1 MQVCG
6 REIPEEVID
15 RIRRRVQDDPTL
27 TRTAL
32 SREVA
37 GWLDWRDAH
46 GRVKDMGCRAAL
58 LKLARRGVI
67 ELPPA
72 RPVSF
77 ELVAA
82 SADVAVHA
90 EPIHTT
96 LAALGPVELVQVQ
109 RAADSQLW
117 WQLMA
122 QHPLG
127 APALCGAQLRYLVR
141 SPAGYLGALS
151 FSAPAWRLA
160 ARDSYI
166 GWNDATRRSWLPL
179 LVNNSRFLIL
189 PTVSVPN
196 LASRVLSLAAARL
209 PQDWQ
214 ARYGVRPVLLE
225 TFVDSALYRGT
236 CYRAANWVEIGSTAG
251 RGRQDRAHSARGSVK
266 RIFVR
271 PLCAQWRQQL
281 AGEQAQPMTAWRLP
295 AADWAEHEFGAVKLP
310 DARLRQRLFTLA
322 RDFYAR
328 PTANVPQACGSRA
341 RTKAAYRFF
350 DHAKTDM
357 KTLLAPHYQA
367 TAERIAR
374 EPLVLAVQDSTSL
387 NYTAHAATA
396 GLGPIGTSANGP
408 QGLHLHST
416 LALTPQG
423 TPLGFIDVQCWA
435 RDAQDF
441 GKKVRRNRT
450 PIEAKESNKWLSSYT
465 AAAGV
470 AACHS
475 GTRIVSVGDRESDI
489 YELFEL
495 AARTEHGPGLLV
507 RAEHDRKVLDEQ
519 KHLWPA
525 VQAQPLAA
533 TQVLAVPRQGN
544 RARREATLEIRW
556 AALTLCP
563 PQHLGRGKAPIAVWA
578 VLAHERDA
586 PAGVKPLQWMLL
598 TTVPVDSAEQA
609 IERLQWY
616 AQRWGIE
623 VLHRTLKSGC
633 RIEDRQLGSA
643 ERLEPCLAIDLVV
656 AWRIYHLTKLGR
668 EVPQAPCSVYFEQA
682 QWQSLMIF
690 TDRNPVPPR
699 EPPTL
704 REAIR
709 RVAGLGGFL
718 GRKGD
723 GEPGTEVLWRGLQRL
738 DDITQTCMVFMRHA
752 PHRHVSSRDDS
763 G

>member
-6 REIPEEVID
+6 REIAEEFIH
-15 RIRRRVQDDPTL
+15 RIRSRVRDDPTL

-46 GRVKDMGCRAAL
+46 GVPKEMNCRAAL

-67 ELPPA
+67 DLPAA

-77 ELVAA
+77 ERGAA
-82 SADVAVHA
+82 SATVAVGA
-90 EPIHTT
+90 ETIHTT
-96 LAALGPVELVQVQ
+96 LAALGPVELVQV
-109 RAADSQLW
+109 RCAADSRLW

-122 QHPLG
+122 HHPLG

-141 SPAGYLGALS
+141 IATGYLGALS

-166 GWNDATRRSWLPL
+166 GWDDAQRRSRLPL

-189 PTVSVPN
+189 PNVNVPN
-196 LASRVLSLAAARL
+196 LASHVLSLAEARL

-225 TFVDSALYRGT
+225 TFVDGALYRGT
-236 CYRAANWVEIGSTAG
+236 CYRAANWADIGTTAG
-251 RGRQDRAHSARGSVK
+251 RGRQDRTHCARGSVK

-281 AGEQAQPMTAWRLP
+281 VGDQDRRLRASCPP
-295 AADWAEHEFGAVKLP
+295 AADWAEHEFGAVELS

-328 PTANVPQACGSRA
+328 PSANVPQACGSRA

-357 KTLLAPHYQA
+357 DTLLAPHYQA
-367 TAERIAR
+367 TAERIGR

-387 NYTAHAATA
+387 NYTAHAATQ
-396 GLGPIGTSANGP
+396 GLGPIATSAHGP
-408 QGLHLHST
+408 QGLHLHCT

-423 TPLGFIDVQCWA
+423 TPLGFVDVQCWA
-435 RDAQDF
+435 RDGQDF

-450 PIEAKESNKWLSSYT
+450 PIEAKESNKWLRSYN

-470 AACHS
+470 AARCP

-519 KHLWPA
+519 QHLWPA

-533 TQVLAVPRQGN
+533 THLLVVPRQGS
-544 RARREATLEIRW
+544 RARRDATLEIRW
-556 AALTLCP
+556 AALQLCP
-563 PQHLGRGKAPIAVWA
+563 PQHLGRGKAPIGVWA
-578 VLAHERDA
+578 VLAQERDA

-598 TTVPVDSAEQA
+598 TTVPVHSAEQA
-609 IERLQWY
+609 AERLHWY

-643 ERLEPCLAIDLVV
+643 DRLQACLAIDLVV

-668 EVPQAPCSVYFEQA
+668 EVPQAPCSVYFEQT

-709 RVAGLGGFL
+709 RIAGLGGFL
-718 GRKGD
+718 GRTGD

-738 DDITQTCMVFMRHA
+738 DDITEACLVFMRHV
-752 PHRHVSSRDDS
+752 PHPRVSSLEDS